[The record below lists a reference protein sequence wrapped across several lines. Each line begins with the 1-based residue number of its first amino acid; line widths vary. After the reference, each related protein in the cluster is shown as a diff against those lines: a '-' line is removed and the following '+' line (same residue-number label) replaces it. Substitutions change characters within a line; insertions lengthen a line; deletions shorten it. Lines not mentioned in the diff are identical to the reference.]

1 MKKLLAILVLGLIL
15 FTTSADALTKFKKG
29 QVYEGTVV
37 YKGGLKINLPD
48 GKWTML
54 GRWAW
59 SVNAIDGNGITLAM
73 VEDNILK
80 GLVGILYVDT
90 GGKWIGHVNNWLAEV
105 LLVNKTD
112 GCYQRSEYYLVERYK
127 KGSAFNCL
135 VIRHDDVM
143 KEMYNP
149 DRDDLKTSVY
159 NQGFFR
165 TWVKKNNIK
174 VPMIMLSS
182 NSYFYAQSVSHKVLG
197 VGYGINPELYGA
209 SKTKFGAEETSEY
222 HRANINR
229 YPDKKKFMENWI
241 KIAAQ
246 RHKSFEIV
254 ARAKEHHKLNLS
266 KYGVTETIEKTKTTI
281 SSSGLTEELKELHD
295 LYKEGVLTKEEFE
308 KAKKKL
314 LN

>member
-1 MKKLLAILVLGLIL
+1 MKKLLGIVVLGLIL

-135 VIRHDDVM
+135 VVRHFDTQ
-143 KEMYNP
+143 KEIYSP
-149 DRDDLKTSVY
+149 DFDDLKYQTL

-165 TWVKKNNIK
+165 TWIKKNNIEL
-174 VPMIMLSS
+174 PMTVLVSEHA
-182 NSYFYAQSVSHKVLG
+182 FYAQSVSHNIFIVTHM
-197 VGYGINPELYGA
+197 INPELHGA
-209 SKTKFGAEETSEY
+209 SKTEFGTEETSEY

-229 YPDKKKFMENWI
+229 YPNKKKFMENWI

-246 RHKSFEIV
+246 RHESFEIAV
-254 ARAKEHHKLNLS
+254 RAKEHHKLNLS
-266 KYGVTETIEKTKTTI
+266 KYGVAETIEKTKTTI